1 MFSSRCM
8 AYAKALY
15 YRELEFETASEKTIE
30 SLVPLYTNLG
40 QPEAASGL
48 LNYAKRNL
56 SIELKMSCHENMQKW
71 QEALDEYLMKAKNK
85 DGMLNFSIYP

>member
-1 MFSSRCM
+1 M